1 MNKNILLLSNAYYPS
16 IGGVENSLRHLAEE
30 AKMCGD
36 TPKIIV
42 SDIAIT
48 QGSSS
53 QFFDTIDGVEV
64 QRYPL
69 APKSN
74 WMRIFNIFFSSY
86 EHYKLLRQERL
97 NLGDEDTV
105 VIARFHYSAYF
116 AYLAGFKS
124 VKYVVPSV
132 YKNQLKMEPH
142 SSLAQRI
149 KQKIRLFIHNFAQIK
164 ALKYS
169 NNYVFSET
177 MKKQCIELT
186 GDVSKPYIITKPGV
200 DKKRFHPVE
209 PVEKKLLRQELGLPE
224 DKPIVLF
231 VGRFVAAKGVSVLLD
246 AFAQIKTDALL
257 VLVGEGAEHQTY
269 VDKIEY
275 LNLQSKVKIFP
286 PVRDV
291 EKFYQSADLFAMT
304 SNYEPLGQ
312 TILEAMAS
320 GLKVIA
326 FRPSD
331 KVDTAIN
338 ELSDST
344 SVAYV
349 EYFNS
354 NALTDCLSEELS
366 QVNMINSFSIS
377 ELALEKYSW
386 SNFYSTLLNE
396 NEAR

>member
-16 IGGVENSLRHLAEE
+16 IGGIENSLRHLAEE
-30 AKMCGD
+30 AKKSGD
-36 TPKIIV
+36 TPTIIV
-42 SDIAIT
+42 SDIAIA
-48 QGSSS
+48 QGSSN
-53 QFFDTIDGVEV
+53 QYFDTIEGVEV
-64 QRYPL
+64 KRYPL

-74 WMRIFNIFFSSY
+74 WMRVFNIFLSSY
-86 EHYKLLRQERL
+86 EHYKLLKQERL
-97 NLGDEDTV
+97 KLGNRDTV
-105 VIARFHYSAYF
+105 VIARFHYSAYL

-132 YKNQLKMEPH
+132 YKNQLKVEPN
-142 SSLAQRI
+142 SSLAQHMKR
-149 KQKIRLFIHNFAQIK
+149 KIRLFIHNFAQIK

-169 NNYVFSET
+169 ENYVFSET
-177 MKKQCIELT
+177 MKKQCIELS
-186 GDVSKPYIITKPGV
+186 GDENKPFIITKPGV
-200 DKKRFHPVE
+200 DAKRFHPVE
-209 PVEKKLLRQELGLPE
+209 PEEKKRLRQELGLPE

-231 VGRFVAAKGVSVLLD
+231 VGRFVAAKGVSVLID
-246 AFAQIKTDALL
+246 AFAQIKADAVL
-257 VLVGEGAEHQTY
+257 VLVGEGTEHQTY
-269 VDKIEY
+269 VNKIESS
-275 LNLQSKVKIFP
+275 NLQSKVKLFP
-286 PVRDV
+286 TRDV

-349 EYFNS
+349 EGFNS
-354 NALTDCLSEELS
+354 SELRDCLSKELL
-366 QVNMINSFSIS
+366 QVDMINSFSIS
-377 ELALEKYSW
+377 ELAQKKYSW
-386 SNFYSTLLNE
+386 SNFYTTLLN
-396 NEAR
+396 

>member
-16 IGGVENSLRHLAEE
+16 IGGIENSLRHLAEE
-30 AKMCGD
+30 AKKSGD
-36 TPKIIV
+36 TPTIIV
-42 SDIAIT
+42 SDIAIA
-48 QGSSS
+48 QGSSN
-53 QFFDTIDGVEV
+53 QYFDTIEGVEV
-64 QRYPL
+64 KRYPL

-74 WMRIFNIFFSSY
+74 WMRVFNIFLSSY
-86 EHYKLLRQERL
+86 EHYKLLKQERL
-97 NLGDEDTV
+97 KLGNRDTV
-105 VIARFHYSAYF
+105 VIARFHYSAYL

-132 YKNQLKMEPH
+132 YKNQLKVEPN
-142 SSLAQRI
+142 SSLAQHMKR
-149 KQKIRLFIHNFAQIK
+149 KIRLFIHNFAQIK

-169 NNYVFSET
+169 ENYVFSET
-177 MKKQCIELT
+177 MKKQCIELS
-186 GDVSKPYIITKPGV
+186 GDENKPFIITKPGV
-200 DKKRFHPVE
+200 DAKRFHPVE
-209 PVEKKLLRQELGLPE
+209 PEEKKRLRQELGLPE

-231 VGRFVAAKGVSVLLD
+231 VGRFVAAKGVSVLID
-246 AFAQIKTDALL
+246 AFAQIKADAVL
-257 VLVGEGAEHQTY
+257 VLVGEGTEHQTY
-269 VDKIEY
+269 VNKIESS
-275 LNLQSKVKIFP
+275 NLQSKVKLFP
-286 PVRDV
+286 PTRDV

-349 EYFNS
+349 EGFNS
-354 NALTDCLSEELS
+354 SELRDCLSKELL
-366 QVNMINSFSIS
+366 QVDMINSFSIS
-377 ELALEKYSW
+377 ELAQKKYSW
-386 SNFYSTLLNE
+386 SNFYTTLLN
-396 NEAR
+396 

>member
-16 IGGVENSLRHLAEE
+16 IGGIENSLRHLAEE
-30 AKMCGD
+30 AKKSGD
-36 TPKIIV
+36 TPTIIV
-42 SDIAIT
+42 SDIAIA
-48 QGSSS
+48 QGSSN
-53 QFFDTIDGVEV
+53 QFFDTIEGVEV
-64 QRYPL
+64 KRYPL

-74 WMRIFNIFFSSY
+74 WMRVFNIFLSSY
-86 EHYKLLRQERL
+86 EHYKLLKQERL
-97 NLGDEDTV
+97 KLGNRDTV
-105 VIARFHYSAYF
+105 VIARFHYSAYL

-132 YKNQLKMEPH
+132 YKNQLKVEPN
-142 SSLAQRI
+142 SSLAQRM
-149 KQKIRLFIHNFAQIK
+149 KRKIRLLIHNFAQIK

-169 NNYVFSET
+169 ENYVFSET
-177 MKKQCIELT
+177 MKKQCIELS
-186 GDVSKPYIITKPGV
+186 GDENKPYIITKPGV
-200 DKKRFHPVE
+200 DAKRFYPVE
-209 PVEKKLLRQELGLPE
+209 PEEKKRLRQKLGLPE

-231 VGRFVAAKGVSVLLD
+231 VGRFVAAKGVSVLID
-246 AFAQIKTDALL
+246 AFAQIKSDAVL
-257 VLVGEGAEHQTY
+257 VLVGEGTEHQTY
-269 VDKIEY
+269 VNKIESS
-275 LNLQSKVKIFP
+275 NLQSKVKLFP
-286 PVRDV
+286 PTRDV

-349 EYFNS
+349 EGFNS
-354 NALTDCLSEELS
+354 SELRDCLSKELL
-366 QVNMINSFSIS
+366 QVDMINSFSIS
-377 ELALEKYSW
+377 ELAQKKYSW
-386 SNFYSTLLNE
+386 SNFYTTLLD
-396 NEAR
+396 